1 LAKNIDSNGKLKVFL
16 RRVST
21 ENQSLEMQIAADKKF
36 RDALDED
43 EYIEVNELGVSANKV
58 KLKDREKMLEVI
70 SIISQGKVDTL
81 YVYDRSRL
89 TRNFYE
95 YLEMV
100 DLFITHDVKVVFTS
114 ADSSYP
120 SFNSNYLIEG
130 FNGILI
136 EEEGKSIARRVADA
150 HRKLPPRKFGYDTH
164 KDDQGK
170 KSYTLQKE
178 HKNNIFQLFEMA
190 REIGDTTGFIQLVS
204 TYSGLMKKQA
214 TDIVR
219 ILTDPFYAGC
229 EKISTYLNSLSYV
242 EPVVS
247 KDTFLEV
254 QEVIEPFVEK
264 LQQKISGRSD
274 ENILLPK
281 CGICKKSMQYRKN
294 KIGESGT
301 YTCSNKHKKIC
312 ISVDDYNDMLHKCS
326 SMVFDNLYE
335 DEIEKKAIKLIND
348 LLENLGTELEAANR
362 KIEHIEA
369 QIATMPSEKFL
380 SKQYEKIE
388 LKLLLESKQRRK
400 ELRED
405 LLLCENHK
413 NKVKF
418 LVSKVKIK
426 DCLKSDDLIN
436 FVRLIIKDCFVNEST
451 LTLNLF
457 FNEFLDN
464 EQLERMVVCE

>member
-1 LAKNIDSNGKLKVFL
+1 MVRNIDSNGKLKVFL

-21 ENQSLEMQIAADKKF
+21 ENQSLEMQVAADKKY

-43 EYIEVNELGVSANKV
+43 EYIEVNELGISANKV

-70 SIISQGKVDTL
+70 SIISQGKVDTM

-100 DLFITHDVKVVFTS
+100 DMFITHDVKVIFTS
-114 ADSSYP
+114 ADLSYP
-120 SFNSNYLIEG
+120 QFNSNYLIEG

-178 HKNNIFQLFEMA
+178 HKDNILQLFEKA
-190 REIGDTTGFIQLVS
+190 RGIANTTEFIQLVS
-204 TYSGLMKKQA
+204 TFSSLMKKQP

-242 EPVVS
+242 EPVIS
-247 KDTFLEV
+247 KEGFLYV
-254 QEVIEPFVEK
+254 QETIEPFVEK
-264 LQQKISGRSD
+264 LQQNISGRSD

-281 CGICKKSMQYRKN
+281 CGVCKKSMQYRKN
-294 KIGESGT
+294 KIGESGI
-301 YTCSNKHKKIC
+301 YTCSNKHKKIS
-312 ISVDDYNDMLHKCS
+312 ISVDDYNDMLLKCS
-326 SMVFDNLYE
+326 SMVFENLNE
-335 DEIEKKAIKLIND
+335 EEIEKKAIQLINS
-348 LLENLGTELEAANR
+348 LIVNLGNELEAVNR
-362 KIEHIEA
+362 KIEYIEA
-369 QIATMPSEKFL
+369 QIAAMPSEKFL
-380 SKQYEKIE
+380 SRQYEKVE
-388 LKLLLESKQRRK
+388 LKLLMESKQKRK
-400 ELRED
+400 ELREQ
-405 LLLCENHK
+405 LLLCENYQ
-413 NKVKF
+413 NKVKY

-426 DCLKSDDLIN
+426 DCLKNEELMN
-436 FVRLIIKDCFVNEST
+436 LVNLIIKDCFVNEST
-451 LTLNLF
+451 LAFNLY
-457 FNEFLDN
+457 FNEYLDN
-464 EQLERMVVCE
+464 EQLERTIVI